1 MCLGIFNFC
10 ICTSI
15 LDLLKPMDGR
25 RSGRDRGHG
34 PRQSQEQGGDRES
47 VGNQNQGRGAKA
59 GDQVTPAIKSY
70 N

>member
-1 MCLGIFNFC
+1 
-10 ICTSI
+10 
-15 LDLLKPMDGR
+15 MDGR

-47 VGNQNQGRGAKA
+47 VGKA